1 MGKKRR
7 SVGSKSEECKSFSCK
22 NVNPSDTT
30 PRPGEAQEEQDDNGG
45 GGHFFACYLL
55 TSLSP
60 RYKGHTYIGFTVNP
74 KRRIKQHN
82 GELTS
87 GAFRT
92 KSKRPWEMALCI
104 YGFPT
109 NIAALQFEWAWQ
121 HPTESLAV
129 REAASKFKS
138 FSGIANKVKLALTM
152 LTLPSWQSLDLTV
165 NFFSTKYQRHC
176 AGCPCLPEQMNIQM
190 CSMDELPCY
199 TGDEQNMYRLVE
211 SDIEKSDGLT
221 KHKKVKYVG
230 LGYNEM
236 KETLDC
242 SIAPNSVDSRNRTEK
257 MTPASALN
265 IGGSGLVQPR
275 SSVLEYNHQ
284 QPSCTNKPL
293 EEVVSCSRV
302 AETFQGNIFPQ
313 RKSCNNEL
321 VSPAGRDMPNMKVC
335 SKDEVLIKDPVVLS
349 NVEVVDLSTPESGC
363 RTSLQTKKR
372 RTDDSKF
379 IDLTKSPIF
388 V

>member
-1 MGKKRR
+1 MGKKGR
-7 SVGSKSEECKSFSCK
+7 SKREECENFGSK
-22 NVNPSDTT
+22 NVNPPDTT
-30 PRPGEAQEEQDDNGG
+30 PRRGEAEEEHDENGG
-45 GGHFFACYLL
+45 GGDFFACYLL

-60 RYKGHTYIGFTVNP
+60 RYQGRTYIGFTVNP

-87 GAFRT
+87 GAFKT

-109 NIAALQFEWAWQ
+109 NTAALQFEWAWQ
-121 HPTESLAV
+121 HPTESLAL

-138 FSGIANKVKLALTM
+138 FSGIANKVKLAFTM

-176 AGCPCLPEQMNIQM
+176 AGCPRLPEQMIIQM

-199 TGDEQNMYRLVE
+199 TGYEQNVYRHVE
-211 SDIEKSDGLT
+211 SVNEKSDGLT
-221 KHKKVKYVG
+221 KHNKVKYVG
-230 LGYNEM
+230 LGFIET

-242 SIAPNSVDSRNRTEK
+242 SIAPSSVDCRSRTEK

-265 IGGSGLVQPR
+265 IDSSGLVQPR
-275 SSVLEYNHQ
+275 SAVLEYNRHP
-284 QPSCTNKPL
+284 QPLCTNKPL
-293 EEVVSCSRV
+293 EEAVSCSRV
-302 AETFQGNIFPQ
+302 AETFQGSIFPQ
-313 RKSCNNEL
+313 GKSCSNEM
-321 VSPAGRDMPNMKVC
+321 VSPDGRDMPNMKVC
-335 SKDEVLIKDPVVLS
+335 RKDEVLIKDPSVLS

-363 RTSLQTKKR
+363 RTSLQTKRR
-372 RTDDSKF
+372 RTGDSKF

>member
-1 MGKKRR
+1 
-7 SVGSKSEECKSFSCK
+7 
-22 NVNPSDTT
+22 
-30 PRPGEAQEEQDDNGG
+30 
-45 GGHFFACYLL
+45 
-55 TSLSP
+55 
-60 RYKGHTYIGFTVNP
+60 
-74 KRRIKQHN
+74 
-82 GELTS
+82 
-87 GAFRT
+87 
-92 KSKRPWEMALCI
+92 
-104 YGFPT
+104 
-109 NIAALQFEWAWQ
+109 
-121 HPTESLAV
+121 
-129 REAASKFKS
+129 
-138 FSGIANKVKLALTM
+138 M

-165 NFFSTKYQRHC
+165 NFFSMKYQRHC

-221 KHKKVKYVG
+221 KHKEVKYVG

-242 SIAPNSVDSRNRTEK
+242 SIAPNSVHSRNRTEK

-265 IGGSGLVQPR
+265 IGGSVFSGFQTTFGIRAQVGGSLFWVPNNSGLVQPR

-302 AETFQGNIFPQ
+302 AETFQGNIFP
-313 RKSCNNEL
+313 RGKSCNNEL